1 LEAELAQLSS
11 RVASARVV
19 DPRVQPRDE
28 VRSGETVSL
37 RYRVDEAAPVEGL
50 IAFLGARVDFVPRGP
65 LDALYSLELSPR
77 VRRQIKS
84 IGLLA

>member
-1 LEAELAQLSS
+1 M
-11 RVASARVV
+11 V
-19 DPRVQPRDE
+19 DPRLQPRDE

-37 RYRVDEAAPVEGL
+37 RSRVDEASPVEGL
-50 IAFLGARVDFVPRGP
+50 IAFLAPLDRAVLGARVGFVPRGP
-65 LDALYSLELSPR
+65 PDAQYSLELSPR